1 MNDDRTT
8 AASERDSPTY
18 HGLPVLKEPVWTW
31 EVPAY
36 FYIGGAAG
44 AAATI
49 GAALQVLDGD
59 RSARLVRRCR
69 DISAVGTL
77 VGSGLL
83 ISDLG
88 RPERFLNMLRVF
100 KPSSPLNLGSWI
112 LMAAGGLSATSA
124 ALSRSRGFARRFG
137 DLAGLGAGAIGLPL
151 SGYTAVL
158 LAGTAVPVWKASSRS
173 MPLLF
178 VASATGAACSL
189 LEMGDFDERELT
201 AVRRLGTVAQ
211 LSELALAKAVEKE
224 SGRVAGVGRP
234 YEEGLSGTLWKAST
248 ACTVASLA
256 VDTLTGKSRSG
267 RAGAALVG
275 TLGSIALRFS
285 VWLAGRASARDPRA
299 TFDSHRRLGRPKGGF
314 RAFRSPR
321 RSGASPKARGP
332 DE

>member
-8 AASERDSPTY
+8 GTSERDGTTY

-49 GAALQVLDGD
+49 GATLQVLDGD
-59 RSARLVRRCR
+59 NSARLVRRCR

-77 VGSGLL
+77 VGTGLL

-100 KPSSPLNLGSWI
+100 KPSSPLNIGSWI
-112 LMAAGGLSATSA
+112 LIGAGGLSATSA
-124 ALSRSRGFARRFG
+124 ALSRSRGFARRLG

-158 LAGTAVPVWKASSRS
+158 LAGTAVPVWKASRRS

-201 AVRRLGTVAQ
+201 AVRRLGTAAQ
-211 LSELALAKAVEKE
+211 LSELILAKAVEKE
-224 SGRVAGVGRP
+224 SAGPAGAGRP
-234 YEEGLSGTLWKAST
+234 YKEGISGSLWNAST
-248 ACTVASLA
+248 AGTVVSLG

-267 RAGAALVG
+267 RVAAALVG

-285 VWLAGRASARDPRA
+285 VWLAGRASARDPHA
-299 TFDSHRRLGRPKGGF
+299 TFDSQ
-314 RAFRSPR
+314 
-321 RSGASPKARGP
+321 RG
-332 DE
+332 

>member
-1 MNDDRTT
+1 MNDDHTT
-8 AASERDSPTY
+8 EASERDSTTY

-31 EVPAY
+31 EVPVY

-49 GAALQVLDGD
+49 GAVLQVLDGD
-59 RSARLVRRCR
+59 NSERLVRRCR

-77 VGSGLL
+77 AGSGLL
-83 ISDLG
+83 VSDLG

-112 LMAAGGLSATSA
+112 LMAAGGLSAISSA
-124 ALSRSRGFARRFG
+124 LTRSRGFARRVG

-158 LAGTAVPVWKASSRS
+158 LAGTAVPVWKASRRS

-189 LEMGDFDERELT
+189 LEMGDFDRRELT

-224 SGRVAGVGRP
+224 SAGPAGAP
-234 YEEGLSGTLWKAST
+234 LQEGISGTLWNAST
-248 ACTVASLA
+248 AGTVTSLA
-256 VDTLTGKSRSG
+256 IDTFTGKSRSG
-267 RAGAALVG
+267 RVAAALVG

-285 VWLAGRASARDPRA
+285 IWLAGRASARDPRA
-299 TFDSHRRLGRPKGGF
+299 TFDSQSDRTNSM
-314 RAFRSPR
+314 SP
-321 RSGASPKARGP
+321 
-332 DE
+332 

>member
-8 AASERDSPTY
+8 GDSERDGPTY

-36 FYIGGAAG
+36 FYLGGAAG

-49 GAALQVLDGD
+49 GATLQALDGEN
-59 RSARLVRRCR
+59 SARLVRRCR

-77 VGSGLL
+77 VGTGLL
-83 ISDLG
+83 IRDLG

-100 KPSSPLNLGSWI
+100 KPSSPLNIGSWI
-112 LMAAGGLSATSA
+112 LVAAGGLSASSA
-124 ALSRSRGFARRFG
+124 ALTRSRGFARRLG

-158 LAGTAVPVWKASSRS
+158 LAGTAVPVWKASRRS

-201 AVRRLGTVAQ
+201 AVRRLGTAAQ
-211 LSELALAKAVEKE
+211 LSELILAKAVEKE
-224 SGRVAGVGRP
+224 SAGPAGAGRP
-234 YEEGLSGTLWKAST
+234 YKEGMAGSLWNAST
-248 ACTVASLA
+248 AGTVVSLA

-267 RAGAALVG
+267 RVAAALVG

-285 VWLAGRASARDPRA
+285 VWLAGRASARDPHA
-299 TFDSHRRLGRPKGGF
+299 TFDSQRGRTNSM
-314 RAFRSPR
+314 SP
-321 RSGASPKARGP
+321 
-332 DE
+332 